1 MAYRETLLS
10 VSAVYLF
17 GRLVSDVQVA
27 GAVDSDDDD
36 RPPRNGDNNFLR
48 RQVRNNNAALAR
60 IYAFSFEGAMY
71 ELDRPSLFIVH
82 GGGQDP
88 DAPGPANADL
98 ALLGRSPGRV
108 TKTGVGRQAG
118 SFSRD
123 MRVWVYDKG
132 DFSVRMDVET
142 GTFERILLDA
152 ELDDDR
158 SSGGRSGSGRSGSG
172 RSGSGRSGSG
182 RSGSGLSS
190 GVMARSSG
198 WMPRKG
204 GSEK

>member
-1 MAYRETLLS
+1 MAYHETLLS

-17 GRLVSDVQVA
+17 GRLISDLTVA
-27 GAVDSDDDD
+27 GEVDPDDED
-36 RPPRNGDNNFLR
+36 RPRSIGANRFLR
-48 RQVRNNNAALAR
+48 GQVRNKNAALAR

-88 DAPGPANADL
+88 DAPGPENADF
-98 ALLGRSPGRV
+98 ALLSRSPGRV
-108 TKTGVGRQAG
+108 TKTGVGRQSGA
-118 SFSRD
+118 FSRD

-132 DFSVRMDVET
+132 DFSVRLDVET
-142 GTFERILLDA
+142 GTFEHILLAA
-152 ELDDDR
+152 ELDEEAW

-182 RSGSGLSS
+182 RSGSGRS
-190 GVMARSSG
+190 GSGRS
-198 WMPRKG
+198 
-204 GSEK
+204 GS

>member
-1 MAYRETLLS
+1 MAYHETLLS

-17 GRLVSDVQVA
+17 GRLISDLTVA
-27 GAVDSDDDD
+27 GEVDPDDED
-36 RPPRNGDNNFLR
+36 RPRSIGANRFLR
-48 RQVRNNNAALAR
+48 GQVRNKNAALAR

-88 DAPGPANADL
+88 DAPGPENADF
-98 ALLGRSPGRV
+98 ALLSRSPGRV
-108 TKTGVGRQAG
+108 TKTGVGRQSGA
-118 SFSRD
+118 FSRD

-132 DFSVRMDVET
+132 DFSVRLDVET
-142 GTFERILLDA
+142 GTFEHILLAA
-152 ELDDDR
+152 ELDEESW

-182 RSGSGLSS
+182 RSGSGRS
-190 GVMARSSG
+190 GSGRS
-198 WMPRKG
+198 
-204 GSEK
+204 GS

>member
-1 MAYRETLLS
+1 MAYHETLLS

-17 GRLVSDVQVA
+17 GRLISDLTVA
-27 GAVDSDDDD
+27 GEVDPDDED
-36 RPPRNGDNNFLR
+36 RPRSVGANKFLR
-48 RQVRNNNAALAR
+48 GQVRNKDAALAR

-88 DAPGPANADL
+88 DVPAPEDADL
-98 ALLGRSPGRV
+98 ALLSRSPGRV
-108 TKTGVGRQAG
+108 TKTGVGLHSW

-132 DFSVRMDVET
+132 DFSVRLDVET
-142 GTFERILLDA
+142 GTFEHILLAA
-152 ELDDDR
+152 ELDEEAW

-182 RSGSGLSS
+182 RSGSGRS
-190 GVMARSSG
+190 GSGRS
-198 WMPRKG
+198 
-204 GSEK
+204 GS